1 MKKKD
6 GLDLSAPIFITGIGT
21 DVGKTI
27 VSAIIC
33 EWTKGNY
40 WKPIQSGDPDGG
52 DSKILKNLVS
62 HESFEIFNEAFR
74 FTAPLSPHAAAKLEG
89 TNIEVAEINLPISKN
104 PLIVEG
110 AGGLLVPLNYENETI
125 CDLIIKLNAQVVVVV
140 KEYLGNIN
148 HTLLTIAH
156 LRREGVNIAGL
167 VFVGEELPHT
177 WDIISKQTQLPLL
190 FRIPIFDKLDKN
202 TILNFV
208 DKLD

>member
-1 MKKKD
+1 MKKMN
-6 GLDLSAPIFITGIGT
+6 GLDLNAPIFITGIGT

-52 DSKILKNLVS
+52 DSIILKNLVS
-62 HESFEIFNEAFR
+62 HESFEIFKEAYR

-89 TNIEVAEINLPISKN
+89 KNIEVASIDIPASNN
-104 PLIVEG
+104 PLIIEG

-125 CDLIIKLNAQVVVVV
+125 CDIIIKLNAQAVVVV

-177 WDIISKQTQLPLL
+177 WDIISKHTQLPLL
-190 FRIPIFDKLDKN
+190 FRIPIFDKLDKD

-208 DKLD
+208 ATLD

>member
-1 MKKKD
+1 M
-6 GLDLSAPIFITGIGT
+6 
-21 DVGKTI
+21 
-27 VSAIIC
+27 
-33 EWTKGNY
+33 
-40 WKPIQSGDPDGG
+40 
-52 DSKILKNLVS
+52 S
-62 HESFEIFNEAFR
+62 HESFEIYKEAFR

-89 TNIEVAEINLPISKN
+89 RNIEVAEINLPISKN

-110 AGGLLVPLNYENETI
+110 AGGLMVPLNYENETI

-148 HTLLTIAH
+148 HTLLTVAH

-190 FRIPIFDKLDKN
+190 FRIPIFDKLDN
-202 TILNFV
+202 DTILNFV
-208 DKLD
+208 ATLD